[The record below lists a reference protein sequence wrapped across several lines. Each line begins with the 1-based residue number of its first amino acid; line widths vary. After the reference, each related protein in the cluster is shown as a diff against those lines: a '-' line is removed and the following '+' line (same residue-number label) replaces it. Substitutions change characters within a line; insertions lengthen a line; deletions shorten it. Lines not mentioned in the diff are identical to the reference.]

1 MHYLT
6 VQSMKS
12 AAVLIE
18 DGAFALFFFVPA
30 MENLAAQVPSHP
42 GICHVRQKKNANYPE
57 GGMGAPG
64 ID

>member
-1 MHYLT
+1 MHCLT

-18 DGAFALFFFVPA
+18 DGAFALFFCPCHGEFGSSSA
-30 MENLAAQVPSHP
+30 LAARNLP
-42 GICHVRQKKNANYPE
+42 CKAKKNANYPE